1 MKKHFNKNLIISEEE
16 KQFQLSDAC
25 QICKKFIAYDGEKV
39 RDHFHVTDKVRG
51 PAHWSCNINHQLIKK
66 FPYEYMN
73 SFRIFNE
80 EKLPDNKCFCTSL
93 KNGTTVDDSKSLD
106 GHISDEEYWTSKKL
120 WMYLT

>member
-1 MKKHFNKNLIISEEE
+1 
-16 KQFQLSDAC
+16 
-25 QICKKFIAYDGEKV
+25 
-39 RDHFHVTDKVRG
+39 
-51 PAHWSCNINHQLIKK
+51 
-66 FPYEYMN
+66 MN

-80 EKLPDNKCFCTSL
+80 EKLPDNKCFCRSF